1 MASALAGRTA
11 FVSGSSSG
19 IGAAIA
25 TELAAQGACVVVHG
39 RDRERADA
47 VATSIRA
54 AGGTAYVAIGDLTD
68 DTSAKAATEQAL
80 GAAEAIDILVNVAG
94 AAGNEG
100 WSNSPVEVFEESFQT
115 NLASAVR
122 LINAFL
128 PAMRERRWGRIVQI
142 GSIAAQRPMP
152 DQVPAYCAAK
162 AGLVALTSSLAMTV
176 AAEGV
181 NVNVVSP
188 GYIVTPL
195 LKDYFLAMPENAGR
209 EWVEIEPAIAEMVG
223 IRLGR
228 LGRPEE
234 VAAMVAYLVGPGG
247 DWITGSNFRIDGGNL
262 CAV

>member
-25 TELAAQGACVVVHG
+25 AELAAQGACVIVHG
-39 RDRERADA
+39 RDRARAEA
-47 VATSIRA
+47 VAMAIRA
-54 AGGTAYVAIGDLTD
+54 AGGTTHIAIGDLTD
-68 DTSAKAATEQAL
+68 DAAARSVAEQAL
-80 GAAEAIDILVNVAG
+80 GAAVAIDILVNVAG
-94 AAGNEG
+94 GAGNEG
-100 WSNSPVEVFEESFQT
+100 WSNSPAAVFEESFQT

-122 LINAFL
+122 LIDAFL

-162 AGLVALTSSLAMTV
+162 AGLAALTSSLAMTV
-176 AAEGV
+176 AGEGV
-181 NVNVVSP
+181 NVNTVSP

-209 EWVEIEPAIAEMVG
+209 DWAEIEPAIAEMVG

-234 VAAMVAYLVGPGG
+234 VAAMVAFLVGPGG
-247 DWITGSNFRIDGGNL
+247 DWITGVNFRIDGGNL
-262 CAV
+262 CAA

>member
-1 MASALAGRTA
+1 MAAALAGRTA

-25 TELAAQGACVVVHG
+25 TELAAQGASVVIHG
-39 RDRERADA
+39 RDRVRAER
-47 VATSIRA
+47 VARA
-54 AGGTAYVAIGDLTD
+54 IQKAGGTAHVAIGDLTD
-68 DTSAKAATEQAL
+68 DAAAGSVAEQVLSAAP
-80 GAAEAIDILVNVAG
+80 AIDILINVAG
-94 AAGNEG
+94 GAGTEG
-100 WSNSPVEVFEESFQT
+100 WSNSTAAVFEESFQT

-122 LINAFL
+122 LIGAFL
-128 PAMRERRWGRIVQI
+128 PGMRTRRWGRIVQI

-162 AGLVALTSSLAMTV
+162 AGLAALTSSLAMTV
-176 AAEGV
+176 AGEGV
-181 NVNVVSP
+181 NVNTVSP

-209 EWVEIEPAIAEMVG
+209 DWAEIEPAIAEMVG

-234 VAAMVAYLVGPGG
+234 VAAMVAFLVGPGG

-262 CAV
+262 CAA

>member
-1 MASALAGRTA
+1 MALALTGRTA

-25 TELAAQGACVVVHG
+25 AELAAQGAAVIIHG
-39 RDRERADA
+39 RDRMRAEA
-47 VATSIRA
+47 VANEIRSR
-54 AGGTAYVAIGDLTD
+54 GGQATIAIGDLVD
-68 DTSAKAATEQAL
+68 DESAKKACDAAL
-80 GAAEAIDILVNVAG
+80 VAAKAIDILVNVAG
-94 AAGNEG
+94 AAGNQG
-100 WSNSPVEVFEESFQT
+100 WSNSPASVFEDSFQT

-162 AGLVALTSSLAMTV
+162 AGLAALTSSLAMTV
-176 AAEGV
+176 AADGV
-181 NVNVVSP
+181 NVNTVSP

-209 EWVEIEPAIAEMVG
+209 VWDEIEPEIAESVG

-234 VAAMVAYLVGPGG
+234 VAAMVGFLVGPGG
-247 DWITGSNFRIDGGNL
+247 DWITGTNFRIDGGNL
-262 CAV
+262 CLA

>member
-25 TELAAQGACVVVHG
+25 MELASQGASVVVHG
-39 RDRERADA
+39 RDRARADG
-47 VATSIRA
+47 VAAAIRA
-54 AGGTAYVAIGDLTD
+54 AGGMAHVAIGDLTD
-68 DTSAKAATEQAL
+68 DAAAANVAEQVQ
-80 GAAEAIDILVNVAG
+80 AAVPLIDILVNVAG
-94 AAGNEG
+94 GAGNEG
-100 WSNSPVEVFEESFQT
+100 WSASTSSVFEESFQT

-122 LINAFL
+122 LIGAFL
-128 PAMRERRWGRIVQI
+128 PAMRERRWGRIIQI

-162 AGLVALTSSLAMTV
+162 AGLAALTSSLAMTV
-176 AAEGV
+176 AGEGV
-181 NVNVVSP
+181 NVNTVSP

-209 EWVEIEPAIAEMVG
+209 DWAEIEPEIAAMVG

-234 VAAMVAYLVGPGG
+234 VAAMVAFLAGPGG

-262 CAV
+262 CAA

>member
-25 TELAAQGACVVVHG
+25 KELAAQGACVVVHG
-39 RDRERADA
+39 RDRARAES

-54 AGGTAYVAIGDLTD
+54 AGGAAHVAIGDLTD
-68 DTSAKAATEQAL
+68 DASAKASAEQAL
-80 GAAEAIDILVNVAG
+80 GAATAIDILVNVAG
-94 AAGNEG
+94 GAGNEG
-100 WSNSPVEVFEESFQT
+100 WSNSSAEVFEESFQT

-162 AGLVALTSSLAMTV
+162 AGLAALTSSLAMTV

-181 NVNVVSP
+181 NVNTVSP

-195 LKDYFLAMPENAGR
+195 LQDYFLAMPENAGR
-209 EWVEIEPAIAEMVG
+209 AWAEIEPEIAAMVG

-234 VAAMVAYLVGPGG
+234 VAAMVGFLVGPGG

>member
-1 MASALAGRTA
+1 MASTLAGRTA

-25 TELAAQGACVVVHG
+25 TELARQGAVVVVHG
-39 RDRERADA
+39 RDGTRAEA
-47 VATSIRA
+47 VAAAIRA
-54 AGGTAYVAIGDLTD
+54 TGGSAHVAIGDLTD
-68 DTSAKAATEQAL
+68 DAAAGRVAEQAL
-80 GAAEAIDILVNVAG
+80 GHVAAIEILVNVAG
-94 AAGNEG
+94 GAGNEG
-100 WSNSPVEVFEESFQT
+100 WSNSSAQVFEESFQT

-128 PAMRERRWGRIVQI
+128 PEMRRQRWGRIVQI

-162 AGLVALTSSLAMTV
+162 AGLAALTSSLAMTV
-176 AAEGV
+176 AGEGV
-181 NVNVVSP
+181 TVNTVSP

-195 LKDYFLAMPENAGR
+195 LKDYFMAMPENAGR
-209 EWVEIEPAIAEMVG
+209 DWAEIEPAIAEMVG
-223 IRLGR
+223 VRLGR

-234 VAAMVAYLVGPGG
+234 VAAMVGFLVGPGG

-262 CAV
+262 CAA

>member
-1 MASALAGRTA
+1 MGSALAGRTA

-25 TELAAQGACVVVHG
+25 AHLAAEGAAVIVHG
-39 RDRERADA
+39 RDRTRAEK
-47 VATSIRA
+47 VAASIRA
-54 AGGTAYVAIGDLTD
+54 AGGTAHIAIGDLTD
-68 DTSAKAATEQAL
+68 DTAAGAVIEAAL
-80 GAAEAIDILVNVAG
+80 GAVPAIDILINVAG
-94 AAGNEG
+94 GAGSEG
-100 WSNSPVEVFEESFQT
+100 WANSTADVFEESFQT

-122 LINAFL
+122 LIGAFL
-128 PAMRERRWGRIVQI
+128 PGMRARRWGRIVQI

-162 AGLVALTSSLAMTV
+162 AGLAALTSSLAMTV
-176 AAEGV
+176 AGEGV
-181 NVNVVSP
+181 NVNAVSP

-195 LKDYFLAMPENAGR
+195 LRDYFLAMPENAGR
-209 EWVEIEPAIAEMVG
+209 DWAEIEPAIAEMVG

-234 VAAMVAYLVGPGG
+234 VAAMVGFLVGPGG

-262 CAV
+262 CAA

>member
-25 TELAAQGACVVVHG
+25 LELAAQGAAVVVHG
-39 RDRERADA
+39 RDQERADA
-47 VATSIRA
+47 VANSIRG
-54 AGGTAYVAIGDLTD
+54 AGGKAHVAIGDLTD
-68 DTSAKAATEQAL
+68 DVSARAACDQAL
-80 GAAEAIDILVNVAG
+80 GAAAAIDILINVAG
-94 AAGNEG
+94 GAGNQG
-100 WSNSPVEVFEESFQT
+100 WSNSPAVVFEESFQT

-122 LINAFL
+122 LIDTFL

-162 AGLVALTSSLAMTV
+162 AGLAALTSSLAMTV

-181 NVNVVSP
+181 NVNTVLP

-195 LKDYFLAMPENAGR
+195 LQDYFLAMPENAGR
-209 EWVEIEPAIAEMVG
+209 SWSEIEPAIADMVG

-234 VAAMVAYLVGPGG
+234 VAAMVSFLVGPGG
-247 DWITGSNFRIDGGNL
+247 DWITGANFRIDGGNL
-262 CAV
+262 CTV